1 MSEGESVA
9 INENFSRHL
18 KISPKLLEV
27 VSDDP
32 EQLAK
37 LHRIQR
43 ALLSEKATRI
53 CLESENIS
61 PAQLGA
67 LIDTLRKAEG
77 PQDKRGVHEVGAG
90 FFFQIVMPESG
101 KSLSIDTRPPI
112 EGKVTEV
119 K

>member
-1 MSEGESVA
+1 MSEDSAA

-18 KISPKLLEV
+18 KISPQLLEV

-53 CLESENIS
+53 CLEKEDIS

-77 PQDKRGVHEVGAG
+77 PQDKGKHGEIGQG
-90 FFFQIVMPESG
+90 FFFQILMPESG
-101 KSLSIDTRPPI
+101 KSLQIDTRPPI
-112 EGKVTEV
+112 EGRATEV

>member
-1 MSEGESVA
+1 MSEGDGA
-9 INENFSRHL
+9 ALNENFARHL
-18 KISPKLLEV
+18 KISPQLLEI

-53 CLESENIS
+53 CLEAENIS

-77 PQDKRGVHEVGAG
+77 PQEKRGVDQVGNG
-90 FFFQIVMPESG
+90 FYFQIIMPESG
-101 KSLSIDTRPPI
+101 KTLSIDTRPPI
-112 EGKVTEV
+112 EGKATEV
-119 K
+119 A

>member
-1 MSEGESVA
+1 MSDEVSA

-18 KISPKLLEV
+18 KISPQLLEV

-53 CLESENIS
+53 CLEKEDIS

-77 PQDKRGVHEVGAG
+77 PQEKRGGEVGTG
-90 FFFQIVMPESG
+90 FFFQIFMPESG
-101 KSLSIDTRPPI
+101 KSLQIDTRPPI
-112 EGKVTEV
+112 DGKAIEV
-119 K
+119 A

>member
-1 MSEGESVA
+1 MSNEVA
-9 INENFSRHL
+9 GLDKNLSRHL
-18 KISPKLLEV
+18 QISPQLLEV

-53 CLESENIS
+53 CLEKEDIS

-77 PQDKRGVHEVGAG
+77 TQDKGKGGDVGAG
-90 FFFQIVMPESG
+90 FYFQILMPESG

-112 EGKVTEV
+112 EGNSSEV
-119 K
+119 A